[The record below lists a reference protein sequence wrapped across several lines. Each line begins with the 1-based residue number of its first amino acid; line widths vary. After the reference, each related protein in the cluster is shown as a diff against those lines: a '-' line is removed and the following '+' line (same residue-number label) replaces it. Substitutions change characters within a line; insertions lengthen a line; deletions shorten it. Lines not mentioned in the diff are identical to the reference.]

1 MYAGFILF
9 SNNKPLLPLQDKK
22 QKLKK
27 NHMHIKRSISI
38 LKWPLQISSKSP
50 GTLNGFNLVIAQLE
64 FIVQRIDK
72 QGALSYL

>member
-1 MYAGFILF
+1 
-9 SNNKPLLPLQDKK
+9 
-22 QKLKK
+22 
-27 NHMHIKRSISI
+27 MHIKRSISI
-38 LKWPLQISSKSP
+38 SKWPLQISSKSP